1 MAKLK
6 LPITHAVRQ
15 LHQAGVDFSE
25 HHYDYLARGGAP
37 HAASELGLD
46 LHHTVK
52 TLIFADDKKQ
62 PLLVRMHGDYE
73 VSPKSIARQLGLKTL
88 ALCTPEVA
96 HKHTGY
102 QISDISPFGNLRRMP
117 VCVEAAALKL
127 DHIYVLDRIYVNGGK
142 RGFLMGLGPR
152 SLRDILQA
160 TPVSA
165 AIDYPK
171 GDIMC

>member
-6 LPITHAVRQ
+6 SLITCAVRQ
-15 LHQAGVDFSE
+15 LRRAGVDFSE
-25 HHYDYLARGGAP
+25 HHYDYLTRDGAP

-52 TLIFADDKKQ
+52 TLVFADDKKQ
-62 PLLVRMHGDYE
+62 PLLVLMQGDYE
-73 VSPKSIARQLGLKTL
+73 ISAKSIARQLGLKTL
-88 ALCTPEVA
+88 ALYTPEVA

-102 QISDISPFGNLRRMP
+102 QIGGISPFGTRRRMP
-117 VCVEAAALKL
+117 ICVEATALKL
-127 DHIYVLDRIYVNGGK
+127 NRIYVNGGK
-142 RGFLMGLGPR
+142 RGFLMGISPR

-171 GDIMC
+171 GDIPCWTN